1 MRRPLTG
8 KANLLVQLEVEAE
21 DGGGLAAQPT
31 AQVNISIVAGTV
43 SPPSFERVQ
52 YYFTVPE
59 DTRPGSS
66 VGSIHAYNAQGTTS
80 TPCLVTLSSSF
91 PEYGRG
97 GGPLRNQEAS
107 TQFTKSL
114 HSSAMDLED
123 RGSWLLLP
131 SPTSNPMSDLWE
143 AALSGRVLP
152 GTGFQREVHLCCSLC
167 LMYVLSAMS
176 VQMWSR
182 LAPKD
187 APKER
192 KKHCEL

>member
-1 MRRPLTG
+1 MRRLLTG
-8 KANLLVQLEVEAE
+8 KANLLVQLEIEAE

-59 DTRPGSS
+59 DIRPGSS

-80 TPCLVTLSSSF
+80 TPCLVTLCS
-91 PEYGRG
+91 
-97 GGPLRNQEAS
+97 
-107 TQFTKSL
+107 
-114 HSSAMDLED
+114 
-123 RGSWLLLP
+123 
-131 SPTSNPMSDLWE
+131 
-143 AALSGRVLP
+143 
-152 GTGFQREVHLCCSLC
+152 SLC
-167 LMYVLSAMS
+167 LMYLLSAMS

-187 APKER
+187 TPKER

>member
-80 TPCLVTLSSSF
+80 TPCLVTLCSSF

-97 GGPLRNQEAS
+97 GPLRNREAS
-107 TQFTKSL
+107 TQFTKSP

-123 RGSWLLLP
+123 GLLAATPFPYFQSHVRLMGSGSLWQSPACHRLPEGSAPELLLVFNVCP
-131 SPTSNPMSDLWE
+131 QCHVCSDVVQVSSQKRPKGKEE
-143 AALSGRVLP
+143 AL
-152 GTGFQREVHLCCSLC
+152 
-167 LMYVLSAMS
+167 
-176 VQMWSR
+176 
-182 LAPKD
+182 
-187 APKER
+187 
-192 KKHCEL
+192 